1 MSSLLAPVRVT
12 VVSFYI
18 LRPDLKTLNEWDQ
31 ILTVRYDYPLVFNH
45 KAPEPLLEPA
55 DIVATASTVNMRV
68 HQIQIAM
75 LFFVKCSQNN
85 SPRDV
90 AS

>member
-1 MSSLLAPVRVT
+1 MSSVLAPVRVT

-18 LRPDLKTLNEWDQ
+18 LRPDLKTLAMIGIRFRLCDH
-31 ILTVRYDYPLVFNH
+31 PLLSNP
-45 KAPEPLLEPA
+45 KAPETLLEPA
-55 DIVATASTVNMRV
+55 DIVATASTVNMCV

-75 LFFVKCSQNN
+75 LFFVKRSPNN
-85 SPRDV
+85 SPRDL